1 MSRPIVRFLSPEI
14 QGDGSYFVFYGV
26 NCICTLITL
35 SVLRFYPC
43 TFLFSNVTPYVIWK
57 VRILLFNANL
67 LMFTKASFFFILLL
81 YFLLLFSHFSLSR
94 LIICYN
100 MLQKPT
106 KKIKIKTKFKE

>member
-67 LMFTKASFFFILLL
+67 LMFTKASFFS
-81 YFLLLFSHFSLSR
+81 YFYYIFYYFSLTFPSRVLLFA
-94 LIICYN
+94 IICYKN
-100 MLQKPT
+100 LL
-106 KKIKIKTKFKE
+106 KKLK